1 MEHKEIVEMF
11 DRAGALAEQAGPR
24 VERRPEALIRPGV
37 PTFAEVPH
45 VGLDSLADLDAV
57 FYGIPFEG
65 FVVKDPRNFY
75 PQGTAPAPGHDV
87 YSRPGAFEAPTAI
100 RKASLFYSIDHSNW
114 LLPERG
120 IVIGDHLR
128 TGDLGD
134 APIGTQ
140 RPEEILEWL
149 PGNISKIV
157 QAGAVP
163 LIFGGDH
170 SVSLPTIAGIY
181 AALGKKLGV
190 VTYDAHYDLSWYPR
204 YWAGSQW
211 ARAMELGALDP
222 KNLVHI
228 GIRGVRNSHFWHS
241 AAAELGT
248 TVLTIDDIERR
259 GIEEVSQQAREQ
271 ALDGCDALYVSID
284 VDVFDPA
291 NVPAQKYPEV
301 GGLTSREM
309 FRSLR
314 TVLGDG
320 TELVG
325 FDFSCLGPA
334 YDHQYHGAAVAGR
347 CYVEVLAALA
357 AGRRKQGA

>member
-1 MEHKEIVEMF
+1 MGNEQIEARF
-11 DRAGALAEQAGPR
+11 DRAAAVAELSGTR
-24 VERRPEALIRPGV
+24 VERRAEALLRPGV
-37 PTFAEVPH
+37 PTFAEVDR
-45 VGLDSLADLDAV
+45 VRLGGLRDYDAV

-87 YSRPGAFEAPTAI
+87 YSRPGAYEAPTAI
-100 RKASLFYSIDHSNW
+100 RQASLFYSIDHSNW

-120 IVIGDHLR
+120 LVVGDHLR
-128 TGDLGD
+128 VGDLGD
-134 APIGTQ
+134 APIGEQ
-140 RPEEILEWL
+140 SPEEILEWL
-149 PGNISKIV
+149 PGHISEITR
-157 QAGAVP
+157 AGAVP

-170 SVSLPTIAGIY
+170 SVSLPTIAGIF
-181 AALGKKLGV
+181 AATGKKLGV

-222 KNLVHI
+222 ANLVHL
-228 GIRGVRNSHFWHS
+228 GIRGVRNSHFWHA

-259 GIEEVSQQAREQ
+259 GIEEVSVEARER
-271 ALDGCDALYVSID
+271 ALSGCDALYVSID

-291 NVPAQKYPEV
+291 ALPAQKYPEV
-301 GGLTSREM
+301 GGLTTREM
-309 FRSLR
+309 LCSLR

-320 TELVG
+320 RELVG

-334 YDHQYHGAAVAGR
+334 YDHQHHGAAVAGR
-347 CYVEVLAALA
+347 CYIEVLAALA
-357 AGRRKQGA
+357 AGRKG

>member
-1 MEHKEIVEMF
+1 MSNEQIEAKFDQAMEI
-11 DRAGALAEQAGPR
+11 AERSDKR
-24 VERRPEALIRPGV
+24 VERRAEALLRPGV
-37 PTFAEVPH
+37 PTFAEVDQ
-45 VGLDSLADLDAV
+45 VRLGGLQSYDAV

-87 YSRPGAFEAPTAI
+87 YSRPGAYEAPTAI
-100 RKASLFYSIDHSNW
+100 RQASLFYSIDHSNW

-120 IVIGDHLR
+120 LTVGEHLKV
-128 TGDLGD
+128 GDLGD
-134 APIGTQ
+134 APIGNQ
-140 RPEEILEWL
+140 LPEEILDWL
-149 PGNISKIV
+149 PGHIGEITQS
-157 QAGAVP
+157 GAVP

-170 SVSLPTIAGIY
+170 SVSLPTIAGIF
-181 AALGKKLGV
+181 AATGKKLGV

-222 KNLVHI
+222 ANLVHV
-228 GIRGVRNSHFWHS
+228 GIRGVRNSQFWHA

-248 TVLTIDDIERR
+248 TVLTIDDIEQR
-259 GIEEVSQQAREQ
+259 GIHEVSVEARER
-271 ALDGCDALYVSID
+271 ALSGCDALYVSID

-291 NVPAQKYPEV
+291 ALPAQKYPEV
-301 GGLTSREM
+301 GGLTTREM
-309 FRSLR
+309 LRSLR

-320 TELVG
+320 RELVG

-334 YDHQYHGAAVAGR
+334 YDHQHHGAAVAGR
-347 CYVEVLAALA
+347 CYIEVLAALA
-357 AGRRKQGA
+357 AGRKG